1 MIKKEGSSPPWFCP
15 YFKNSPPGLLN
26 CPFKQSFGLKHQN
39 LPKFLTFS
47 ISMTRLVFLVSTLGL
62 HCTLSLQAQITF
74 SGQIN
79 PLPPT
84 PKAALEAWQLDHWQ
98 QIAEF
103 PLQPDGSFS
112 QVLNKPKAGQY
123 RLRAWSQTDKWVD
136 FILPDSLPVT
146 LNMRLEVN
154 YESMDGQSVRISEL
168 PENDLYVDL
177 MNARQRMLLRR
188 DSLGAQTNN
197 DLASFNRLC
206 REVIAQHRN
215 TMAADVAAL
224 LVEPTPA
231 DHPTKPALAKLTANE
246 FAKAHALEGI
256 PFHHNHVLAHNL
268 FVKSLNRYFKYFDRD
283 TAGNIAFI
291 QGVMSRRNGNDA
303 VDGYLFKYLLDKM
316 IDYRQEGGLT
326 YLLSWYAPDCTDEH
340 PLPSSLRLLLL
351 GLKNCVPG
359 KISADLAL
367 PGLDGQ
373 PVKLSEV
380 CAQHPLTLMLFWRS
394 TCSHCREFEPELVK
408 IYEKYHPLGL
418 EVYALSND
426 RTEQEWKDFL
436 QENPMPW
443 INVYIPPEQRATV
456 AQFFPAPSTP
466 TLISL
471 DKQHRV
477 VSRLIS
483 RSTLETYIE
492 TEMPKHK

>member
-1 MIKKEGSSPPWFCP
+1 MLFGS
-15 YFKNSPPGLLN
+15 
-26 CPFKQSFGLKHQN
+26 
-39 LPKFLTFS
+39 FS
-47 ISMTRLVFLVSTLGL
+47 
-62 HCTLSLQAQITF
+62 LSAQITF
-74 SGQIN
+74 SGQIS

-84 PKAALEAWQLDHWQ
+84 PKAALEAWQMDHWQ
-98 QIAEF
+98 QVGEL
-103 PLQPDGSFS
+103 PLNPDGSFA
-112 QVLNKPKAGQY
+112 LPLLKPKAGQY
-123 RLRAWSQTDKWVD
+123 RLRAWSQPDKWVD
-136 FILPDSLPVT
+136 FLLPDSLPAT
-146 LNMRLEVN
+146 LNIRLEAN
-154 YESMDGQSVRISEL
+154 YDKMDGQSVRVAGL
-168 PENDLYVDL
+168 PENDLYIDL
-177 MNARQRMLLRR
+177 INARQRLVQRR
-188 DSLGAQTNN
+188 DSLSTSGLNQANI
-197 DLASFNRLC
+197 DLVGFNRLC
-206 REVIAQHRN
+206 REIMAKNRN
-215 TMAADVAAL
+215 SMVADVAAL
-224 LVEPTPA
+224 FLEPTPA
-231 DHPTKPALAKLTANE
+231 DHPQKPALAKLTANE
-246 FAKAHALEGI
+246 FAKAYGLEAI
-256 PFHHNHVLAHNL
+256 PFHHEHILAHNA

-291 QGVMSRRNGNDA
+291 DGVMSRRNGSDA

-340 PLPSSLRLLLL
+340 PLPSSLRLLLM

-359 KISADLAL
+359 KASADLAL

-380 CAQHPLTLMLFWRS
+380 CAQHTLTLMLFWRS
-394 TCSHCREFEPELVK
+394 TCSHCREFEPELAK

-443 INVYIPPEQRATV
+443 VNVYIPQEQRATV

-471 DKQHRV
+471 DKLHRV
-477 VSRLIS
+477 VSRLIL
-483 RSTLETYIE
+483 RGTLENYIE
-492 TEMPKHK
+492 TELPKHKQQ